1 MKRIINS
8 KGFLVIL
15 FFLVAVNILI
25 FSFQKRPVKNKE
37 QAEMADAEASYDKY
51 AKTDEGKRISLDSL
65 SLLHDNGISAYS
77 FDKDKYLAVR
87 FSELNCETCVQNI
100 FTLLHKDS
108 TIDANRII
116 LLVDYK
122 SEAFLRTF
130 LRVNVI
136 TYPVF
141 RYFSDKSVL
150 NTDKMGSPYV
160 FIVDRDGNLH
170 DFFIPVK
177 EDQERTISYLERIK
191 KII

>member
-25 FSFQKRPVKNKE
+25 FSFQKRPVKSKE